1 MKKFLTLIAA
11 VLFSA
16 GAFAD
21 SYTLTFK
28 TNGKADATN
37 VIQAT
42 AAVADVV
49 DQGTQYVTGF
59 AIGAGGATNTST
71 TAAYLGKD
79 GYGLKFGT
87 SSRGANLVI
96 NLAAL
101 GQVKA
106 DSIVLNACA
115 WWNTSTKNIDTPSV
129 IVNDQAVAVAADTL
143 LTDYTVKLNGSQLQ
157 NITFSNGAKGRWYL
171 KSVTVYYS
179 QSIAFDPAIA
189 HSPRYAEGKTYEV
202 LLGPDMVDENKTM
215 DGETNAG
222 ISDLYQWITYTNP
235 TGTLDDGKAQ
245 LPTSNRWTNINPAEE
260 NDTTGTW
267 MQVTGLYNN
276 AGSVKSPCLD
286 FVSYKKYI
294 TFYVKDTKRFVAFAA
309 GSASSNAANMEYIDV
324 VAKSADGSSVVEG
337 KSTPGKIYGKGTS
350 SDFVGIDLDPTLAYE
365 ITIKD
370 ACDADYSRGKTTVML
385 TGIQLWG
392 VDSLPGVGVRKATT
406 DSYSYWETLLGPDMI
421 TSYTGINDKGQEQ
434 TYYRT
439 NAQGVKY
446 TNPTDID
453 TDGTNRVQVSNR
465 WTNLDPTTFATNW
478 IQVKGKNGSVQSPV
492 ITKRW
497 GKYIEF
503 NVTGTK
509 VFRVFG
515 AGSSSNKATDLNAMY
530 LTVTPFNNNAG
541 VFTANSTPG
550 KIYGKGTSSDSVSV
564 ELNPLER
571 YTIRIETADKQEGGK
586 DQDIMITGI
595 NLQTEQGIA
604 EQAQNLGTLNRTI
617 AAAVAAGDSVVD
629 LEAGQSY
636 TLNGEAPVAKMTIN
650 GNGAKVVTDATGQ
663 ITATKSVIVDNVKFD
678 CANST
683 VAPVALSATPDPE
696 TYTYGKK
703 YGEPIYYTQHEVDSI
718 NALGGDSVH
727 VTDIKD
733 YTEAYKY
740 AGANQK
746 VYEAELIS
754 IKNSEFTNLAAPLVD
769 GNKQAYALLKL
780 DIDNTN
786 VFQAYKTGDPTINW
800 YGGPNSIKDINIV
813 NSTLANDSVN
823 NNVYFLRYSNASNAA
838 PRKVFGTGA
847 TASWVMKNN
856 TFVNISSNQNFANNY
871 LNDPSS
877 DSLTW
882 KGNIFANVYRL
893 QKAGQRNKLL
903 FEASDNIG
911 VAGVHPIDA
920 TDKQKYLTEDS
931 LVFNP
936 NNAAHEYYVAAASQ
950 AAKLKYGDP
959 DWLVEY
965 QTAPLTLVVTQT
977 QNKDFVAA
985 INDFLTTSE
994 APEQITVSFQEAGE
1008 YPTSGELKTIAPVT
1022 FRADSIEAGAATI
1035 VAKHG
1040 MTLGA
1045 GFTFDG
1051 VNINADSL
1059 TTPVITLQTNEY
1071 KYDAANKYYKF
1082 GDIYLKNMKA
1092 SGMKGDLIYG
1102 NKKAN
1107 LIGTLSTENSE
1118 IYMAAAKTVYNFNSG
1133 GLTVN
1138 FIFKNSTLDAAQ
1150 SYMYSTQS
1158 GVKATQWGIDMIY
1171 YTIENASIINPG
1183 KKFFQHRQNSQ
1194 KWESYTL
1201 KNSLVLVNSG
1211 KPNFVSEINA
1221 GGRSS
1226 NPTWNID
1233 GNAFQQLAADSTC
1246 TDVAN
1251 QQDTGDKDEPVKNTV
1266 VGTMAFNSLVQP
1278 IDLGGTF
1285 TLPDSVEAPAS
1296 LGDPRWTINF
1306 VHPVAGDVTYFL
1318 KEGDAFTSGQIVT
1331 VIDSTT
1337 MDSVATIQYGE
1348 AGGADFA
1355 AAKLDG
1361 NAPEGYIASTGGNGV
1376 NGNKAGGTF
1385 YTIVP
1390 KYDGVISAAV
1400 ILNANKSFHLTVD
1413 GVQDSTFDGN
1423 IVESKF
1429 YGNFTFNVK
1438 AGSSYKFYCDGSKL
1452 GFYGFNY
1459 KYGPNVEPITEVSI
1473 TETAT
1478 GIDNVNVSEKK
1489 AVFDPNAPIYNLAGQ
1504 RVGNDYKGVVI
1515 QNGRKYIKK

>member
-11 VLFSA
+11 ALFSA

-28 TNGKADATN
+28 TNGEADGTAVIKDTASVAN
-37 VIQAT
+37 VI
-42 AAVADVV
+42 
-49 DQGTQYVTGF
+49 DQGTQYVSGF
-59 AIGAGGATNTST
+59 AIGAGGATSTST
-71 TAAYLGKD
+71 TGAYLGKD

-87 SSRGANLVI
+87 GSRGANLVI

-106 DSIVLNACA
+106 DSIVINACA
-115 WWNTSTKNIDTPSV
+115 WWNTTSKKIDTPNV
-129 IVNDQAVAVAADTL
+129 IVNDQTVAVAADTL
-143 LTDYTVKLNGSQLQ
+143 LTDYTVKLDGSQLQ
-157 NITFSNGAKGRWYL
+157 NITFSNGAVGRWYL
-171 KSVTVYYS
+171 KSVTVYYA
-179 QSIAFDPAIA
+179 QGNNFDPAIA

-215 DGETNAG
+215 DGKTNAG

-245 LPTSNRWTNINPAEE
+245 VATSNRWTNINPAEE

-286 FVSYKKYI
+286 FVSYGKYI

-309 GSASSNAANMEYIDV
+309 GSASSNANNLEYIDV

-370 ACDADYSRGKTTVML
+370 ACDAAYSAGKTTVML

-392 VDSLPGVGVRKATT
+392 TDTVPGVGVRKATT
-406 DSYSYWETLLGPDMI
+406 DSYSYWETLLGPDMV
-421 TSYTGINDKGQEQ
+421 TEFVSSADGK
-434 TYYRT
+434 TYYRV
-439 NAQGVKY
+439 NAQGVNY
-446 TNPTDID
+446 VNPTD
-453 TDGTNRVQVSNR
+453 TDNDGYIQVQTSNR
-465 WTNLDPTTFATNW
+465 WTNLDPTTHATDW
-478 IQVKGKNGSVQSPV
+478 IQVTGKNGSVQAPV
-492 ITKRW
+492 ITKKW
-497 GKYIEF
+497 NKYIEF

-509 VFRVFG
+509 IFRAF
-515 AGSSSNKATDLNAMY
+515 ATGSSSSKASDNDAMY

-541 VFTANSTPG
+541 VFTTNSTPG
-550 KIYGKGTSSDSVSV
+550 KIYGKGSSSDSVSV

-571 YTIRIETADKQEGGK
+571 YTIRIESGVDLPSGK
-586 DQDIMITGI
+586 DPDIMITGI
-595 NLQTEQGIA
+595 NLQTEEGI
-604 EQAQNLGTLNRTI
+604 EQQAQNLGTLNRTI

-636 TLNGEAPVAKMTIN
+636 TLNGEAPVAKMTLN

-663 ITATKSVIVDNVKFD
+663 ITATSSIIVDNVKFD

-703 YGEPIYYTQHEVDSI
+703 YGEPIYYTQAEVDSI
-718 NALGGDSVH
+718 NALGGDSVS

-740 AGANQK
+740 AGASQK

-769 GNKQAYALLKL
+769 GNKQNYALLKL

-800 YGGPNSIKDINIV
+800 YGGPNCIKDINIV
-813 NSTLANDSVN
+813 NSTFENDSVN
-823 NNVYFLRYSNASNAA
+823 NNVYFLRYSNASNAR
-838 PRKVFGTGA
+838 PKKVYGDNAG
-847 TASWVMKNN
+847 ASWVMKNN
-856 TFVNISSNQNFANNY
+856 TFVNMASNINFANNY
-871 LNDPSS
+871 VSDAT

-882 KGNIFANVYRL
+882 TGNIFANCYRL
-893 QKAGQRNKLL
+893 NKAAGNCKLT
-903 FEASDNIG
+903 FTNADNLGFVGG
-911 VAGVHPIDA
+911 VNAIDG
-920 TDKQKYLTEDS
+920 TDKTKFLTVDS
-931 LVFNP
+931 IGFNP
-936 NNAAHEYYVAAASQ
+936 NNAAHTYYVAAASQ

-994 APEQITVSFQEAGE
+994 APEQITVSFQEAGD
-1008 YPTSGELKTIAPVT
+1008 YPTSGELNTIAPVT
-1022 FRADSIEAGAATI
+1022 FRADSIEAGSATI
-1035 VAKHG
+1035 VAQHG

-1059 TTPVITLQTNEY
+1059 TTPVITLQTNQY
-1071 KYDAANKYYKF
+1071 KYDATNKYYKF

-1092 SGMKGDLIYG
+1092 SGMKNDLIYG

-1107 LIGTLSTENSE
+1107 LIGTLSTDNSE
-1118 IYMAAAKTVYNFNSG
+1118 IYMAAAGKTIYNFNGG

-1138 FIFKNSTLDAAQ
+1138 FIFKNSTVDAAQ

-1171 YTIENASIINPG
+1171 YTIENASIINPAR
-1183 KKFFQHRQNSQ
+1183 KFFQHRQNSQ
-1194 KWESYTL
+1194 KWESYTM
-1201 KNSLVLVNSG
+1201 KNSIVLVNSA
-1211 KPNFVSEINA
+1211 KPNFVQEINA
-1221 GGRSS
+1221 GGGSP
-1226 NPTWNID
+1226 NPTWDID
-1233 GNAFQQLAADSTC
+1233 GNAFQQLNADSTC
-1246 TDVAN
+1246 TDVAS
-1251 QQDTGDKDEPVKNTV
+1251 QQNTGDTEEPVKNTV

-1278 IDLGGTF
+1278 IDLGGNF

-1306 VHPVAGDVTYFL
+1306 VHPVAGDVTYYL
-1318 KEGDAFTSGQIVT
+1318 KVGDTFTSGQIVT

-1355 AAKLDG
+1355 EAKADG
-1361 NAPEGYIASTGGNGV
+1361 AVEGYIASTDGNGQ

-1390 KYDGVISAAV
+1390 KYDGVISAAI
-1400 ILNANKSFHLTVD
+1400 ILNAAKSFYLEVD
-1413 GVQDSTFDGN
+1413 GVADTTFNGN
-1423 IVESKF
+1423 QVTTKF

-1438 AGSSYKFYCDGSKL
+1438 AGSSYKFYASGSKL

-1459 KYGPNVEPITEVSI
+1459 KYGANVEPVTEVSI
-1473 TETAT
+1473 TDLST
-1478 GIDNVNVSEKK
+1478 GIDNVRQEQKTV
-1489 AVFDPNAPIYNLAGQ
+1489 VFDPNAPMYNLSGQ
-1504 RVGNDYKGVVI
+1504 RVNKDYKGVVI
-1515 QNGRKYIKK
+1515 QNGRKFIKK